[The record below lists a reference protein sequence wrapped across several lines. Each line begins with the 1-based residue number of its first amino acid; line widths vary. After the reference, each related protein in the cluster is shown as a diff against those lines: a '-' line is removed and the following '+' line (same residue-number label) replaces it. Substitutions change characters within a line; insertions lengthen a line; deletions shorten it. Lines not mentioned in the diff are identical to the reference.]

1 MQMPGLKSFSDR
13 RLVLDGVE
21 RIAVAALYGFLLY
34 RFAGSLAER
43 PANILVLVSEGL
55 IAAMILLRRSTTDI
69 SLKPMDWL
77 IGLLGTALPMLFQP
91 TGDGWGGAAVLMA
104 GGLVI
109 SLGAKLSLRRSFG
122 VVAANRGVKR
132 TGLYAA
138 VRHPM
143 YLGYLL
149 TYVGTVLLNP
159 SWWNLGLVIAWFGF
173 EVARIHAEER
183 VLMRDEAY
191 QAHAAA
197 VRFRLVP
204 GVW

>member
-1 MQMPGLKSFSDR
+1 MQSPASHAFSDR
-13 RLVLDGVE
+13 RLLLDAIE
-21 RIAVAALYGFLLY
+21 RVAVAGLYAFLLY

-43 PANILVLVSEGL
+43 PANILVLISEGL
-55 IAAMILLRRSTTDI
+55 IAAMILLRRPTTDI

-77 IGLLGTALPMLFQP
+77 VGVLGTALPMLFLP
-91 TGDGWGGAAVLMA
+91 TGEGWGGAAVLMA
-104 GGLVI
+104 AGLGI

-159 SWWNLGLVIAWFGF
+159 SWWNLGLVVVWFAF

-183 VLMRDEAY
+183 VLMRDAAY
-191 QAHAAA
+191 QAHAAS